1 MTRLRPAAAL
11 AGFALLAHLS
21 SGCCNQRPL
30 LGRLNDCGPVLNRPL
45 FVANPHAAPVGMAA
59 SAPVEVGGY
68 PVGLPVGGGA
78 PGCAGCGGGAPVGG
92 APVGVAPGGYP
103 HDAVAHGPVGLPPG
117 QFAVGGVPPQF
128 TGYPTTVVSPPA
140 PLGGHMGGPSVSREL
155 PPPQIMP
162 KQ

>member
-21 SGCCNQRPL
+21 SGCCGPRSL
-30 LGRLNDCGPVLNRPL
+30 LGRLNYCGPTLNRPL
-45 FVANPHAAPVGMAA
+45 FVAAPQPVALPHAEA
-59 SAPVEVGGY
+59 GGY

-78 PGCAGCGGGAPVGG
+78 PGCAGCGGGAPVG
-92 APVGVAPGGYP
+92 VAPGGYP
-103 HDAVAHGPVGLPPG
+103 HDAYAHGPVGLPPG

-128 TGYPTTVVSPPA
+128 TGYPTTVISPPA
-140 PLGGHMGGPSVSREL
+140 PLGGPMGGPSVSREL

-162 KQ
+162 K